1 MKKHEKKPE
10 TEQVETV
17 ETPVE
22 EVAEVNPLQAELD
35 EAIAQRDEYLK
46 LAQLSRAEFDNFRRR
61 NQNVRADALAEG
73 AADAITALLPV
84 LDNLERAVAAGG
96 EGSLAEGVNMVLRQ
110 FNDVLKSLGVT
121 EIPCEAGCEFDAN
134 LHNAVLSGPADED
147 HPEGTVLNVLQKGYQ
162 YKERV
167 LRFTMVQ
174 VAQ

>member
-1 MKKHEKKPE
+1 MKKHDKKAPE
-10 TEQVETV
+10 EAVETV

-22 EVAEVNPLQAELD
+22 EAAEVNPLQAQLD

-46 LAQLSRAEFDNFRRR
+46 LAQLSRAEFENFRRR

-73 AADAITALLPV
+73 AADTITALLPV

-96 EGSLAEGVNMVLRQ
+96 EGSLAEGVSMVLRQ

-121 EIPCEAGCEFDAN
+121 EIPCEAGAEFDPN
-134 LHNAVLSGPADED
+134 LHNAVLSGPADEE

-167 LRFTMVQ
+167 IRFTMVQ